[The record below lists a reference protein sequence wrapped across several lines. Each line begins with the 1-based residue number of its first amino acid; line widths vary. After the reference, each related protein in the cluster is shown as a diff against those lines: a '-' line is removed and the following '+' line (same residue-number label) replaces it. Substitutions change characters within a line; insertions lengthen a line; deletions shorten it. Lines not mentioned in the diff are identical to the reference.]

1 MCPAEAV
8 DMLFELKFKYD
19 RMCNLLLEQRQEL
32 ERNQKLNDMY
42 KEGRPFCL
50 FMLLIWLYISLTD
63 KEPPTYIYLP
73 SGVQLPT
80 KNPPIY
86 EL

>member
-42 KEGRPFCL
+42 KEGRTFCL
-50 FMLLIWLYISLTD
+50 FMLFIW
-63 KEPPTYIYLP
+63 
-73 SGVQLPT
+73 
-80 KNPPIY
+80 
-86 EL
+86 